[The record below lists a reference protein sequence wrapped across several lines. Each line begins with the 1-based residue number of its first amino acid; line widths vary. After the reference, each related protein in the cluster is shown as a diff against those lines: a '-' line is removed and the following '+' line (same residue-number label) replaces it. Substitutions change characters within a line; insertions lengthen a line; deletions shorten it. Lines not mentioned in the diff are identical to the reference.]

1 MHDDDNLL
9 SHSAYV
15 EMGDG
20 GCDQKN
26 IWKHIKQ
33 EVQLLDQTDST
44 IFGKEVCELLVEVMI
59 CLDEVLTSEDVHSYI
74 VRTCP
79 SLSIDDSMVYIY
91 NKVRASRQS
100 NSAQEFDRWCEKY
113 GTRQPDEDDDEEGGE
128 GESDDEDEGEGESD
142 DTD

>member
-1 MHDDDNLL
+1 MEDE
-9 SHSAYV
+9 SY
-15 EMGDG
+15 
-20 GCDQKN
+20 DQKN

-44 IFGKEVCELLVEVMI
+44 IFGKEVCDLLVEVMI
-59 CLDEVLTSEDVHSYI
+59 CLDEVLMSEDVHSYI

-100 NSAQEFDRWCEKY
+100 NNAREFDDWCKKY
-113 GTRQPDEDDDEEGGE
+113 GARQPDDDDDDGE
-128 GESDDEDEGEGESD
+128 GEDESDDE
-142 DTD
+142 